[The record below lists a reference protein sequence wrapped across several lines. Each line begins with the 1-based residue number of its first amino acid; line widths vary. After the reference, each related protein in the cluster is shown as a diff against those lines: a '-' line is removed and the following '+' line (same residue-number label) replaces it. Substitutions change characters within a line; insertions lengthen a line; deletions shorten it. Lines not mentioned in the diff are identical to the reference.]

1 MLDRS
6 AARQGRRVVLALS
19 LALLTGCIGPLYT
32 WDTHTT
38 STPRSESV
46 NAAALSAEPVATLGV
61 LAPPALQGFG
71 PSISQSLARALSEAS
86 PPIRGAA
93 PSEIVSALNEQGLAT
108 EYADLLAGFGRNG
121 ILERER
127 LGRIGTALGSR
138 YVLLPGLAAV
148 DQVLVDRFE
157 IAGFKLVRNQV
168 ITLRLWLQLWDTR
181 TGHLVWESAGEV
193 AAVSELL
200 VAGRVT
206 PLDVLAQKL
215 WRRMVQEDL
224 LAAKK

>member
-1 MLDRS
+1 MLGES
-6 AARQGRRVVLALS
+6 AARLGGRAVLALS
-19 LALLTGCIGPLYT
+19 AALLTGCIAPIYT
-32 WDTHTT
+32 WDTHTI
-38 STPRSESV
+38 STPRSASMNV
-46 NAAALSAEPVATLGV
+46 AALSAEPVATLGV

-71 PSISQSLARALSEAS
+71 PSMSQSLVRALSEAS

-93 PSEIVSALNEQGLAT
+93 PPEIVSALNERGLAT
-108 EYADLLAGFGRNG
+108 EYADLLTGFSRNG

-127 LGRIGTALGSR
+127 LERIGAALGAR

-157 IAGFKLVRNQV
+157 ITGFKLVRNQV

-206 PLDVLAQKL
+206 PLDALAQRL
-215 WRRMVQEDL
+215 WLRMVQDEL
-224 LAAKK
+224 LAGAK

>member
-1 MLDRS
+1 MLDGS
-6 AARQGRRVVLALS
+6 AARQGGRAVLALWVVL
-19 LALLTGCIGPLYT
+19 LAGCITPLYT

-38 STPRSESV
+38 STPRPASV
-46 NAAALSAEPVATLGV
+46 SVAALAAEPVATLGV
-61 LAPPALQGFG
+61 VAPPALQGF
-71 PSISQSLARALSEAS
+71 SSSMSQSLARALSEAS

-93 PSEIVSALNEQGLAT
+93 PSEIVSAVNERGLAA
-108 EYADLLAGFGRNG
+108 EYADLLTGFGRNG

-127 LGRIGTALGSR
+127 LGRLGTALGSR

-157 IAGFKLVRNQV
+157 VTGFKLVRNQV

-193 AAVSELL
+193 AAASTLL

-206 PLDVLAQKL
+206 PLDALAQKL
-215 WRRMVQEDL
+215 WFRMVQDDL
-224 LAAKK
+224 LAAGK